1 MSSVNFLAFD
11 LGASSGRAMLGTIS
25 DGKLKLTE
33 IHRFENRMV
42 EIDNHFYWN
51 IFSIFDE
58 LKTGLKK
65 CIRDFGIQPDS
76 IAVDTWGVDFA
87 FVDKDGMIA
96 SLPFAYRDHRT
107 DTAMEDFYKIIP
119 KEELYLMTGIQL
131 MQFNSLFQLF
141 VNHESKSSQYLSG
154 RDLLFMPDALSYLF
168 CGVKKNEFSIASTS
182 QMLIPGKLAWEE
194 KLFKAMGVDP
204 SMMQEIVLP
213 GTMLGM
219 IKPEVQKETGSSG
232 IPVIA
237 VASHDTASA
246 IVSVPASGKNWAYIS
261 SGTWS
266 LMGIES
272 DKPLISKEILKLNF
286 TNEGGVEGTTR
297 FLKNIMGMWLLQEC
311 RRIWSHEVNYSW
323 SEMVDLSI
331 LAQPFKCLIDPDDPS
346 FLNPADMPEAITGY
360 CLATG
365 QIPPGNHGEFIR
377 CIFESLAMKY
387 RLTLDSIRSVI
398 SWPIEKVHIIG
409 GGANN
414 ELLCQYSANALGL
427 PVVAGPTEATAI
439 GNILIQAKTMKAVA
453 SLEEIRDM
461 VGTSFATKTFEPQET
476 AIWKIQLERFR
487 EIVKLGMRES

>member
-1 MSSVNFLAFD
+1 MNPGNFLAFD
-11 LGASSGRAMLGTIS
+11 LGASSGRAMLGTIT
-25 DGKLKLTE
+25 DQRLILTE

-51 IFSIFDE
+51 IFSIFEE

-65 CIRDFGIQPDS
+65 CINDFGVQPDS
-76 IAVDTWGVDFA
+76 IGIDTWGVDFA
-87 FVDKDGMIA
+87 FIDKDGMIA

-107 DTAMEDFYKIIP
+107 DHAMEDLFQIIP

-131 MQFNSLFQLF
+131 MQFNSIFQLF
-141 VNHESKSSQYLSG
+141 VNHRDNTPQYEVA
-154 RDLLFMPDALSYLF
+154 RELLFMPDALSYLF

-182 QMLIPGKLAWEE
+182 QLLKPGKLAYEE
-194 KLFKAMGVDP
+194 RLFQAMGVDQ
-204 SMMQEIVLP
+204 SIMQEIVLP
-213 GTMLGM
+213 GTLLGK
-219 IKPEVQKETGSSG
+219 IKAEVQRETGSTD

-246 IVSVPASGKNWAYIS
+246 IVSVPATGKNWAYIS

-272 DKPLISKEILKLNF
+272 DQPFISKEILALNF

-311 RRIWSHEVNYSW
+311 RRIWSREVSYSW

-331 LAQPFKCLIDPDDPS
+331 ISQPFKCLIDPDDS
-346 FLNPADMPEAITGY
+346 TFLNPADMPQAITEY
-360 CLATG
+360 CLKTG
-365 QIPPGNHGEFIR
+365 QTPPENHGEFIR

-398 SWPIEKVHIIG
+398 SYPIDTVHIIG

-439 GNILIQAKTMKAVA
+439 GNILIQAKAMKSVA
-453 SLEEIRDM
+453 SLEEIRAM
-461 VGTSFATKTFEPQET
+461 VASSFSTKTFLPVDAALWDQEM
-476 AIWKIQLERFR
+476 KRFR
-487 EIVKLGMRES
+487 RMTE